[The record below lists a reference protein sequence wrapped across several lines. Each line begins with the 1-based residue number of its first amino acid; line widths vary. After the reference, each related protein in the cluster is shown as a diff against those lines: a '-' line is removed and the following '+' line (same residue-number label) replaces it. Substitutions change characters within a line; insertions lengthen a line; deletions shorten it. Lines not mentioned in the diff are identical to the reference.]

1 VGVSSLRIAR
11 ADALMVLLRLTLVAA
26 AAGLAADGVNQW
38 LVGQWRVPPAPPRA
52 PAAPAPEGP
61 RPQSP
66 VSFSGITDRN
76 IFNST
81 PAPAVV
87 PARPAVSTARPVPV
101 IQPLNLNVRLTGT
114 VVGGAPANSF
124 AMILDVARRD
134 ESLYRLGD
142 KVLGEGVVVKIDRDQ
157 VVLRRGEAE
166 QVLRLFEEEEP
177 PQRTAAVVPFGSA
190 PPEAVGQDEFR
201 FVVDRG
207 EIDEAL
213 SDMPRL
219 LTQARLLPNFR
230 AGQTDGFRIFNIV
243 PGSLFARIGLK
254 NGDVLHRINDTPID
268 DPTKFMGIFQE
279 LKDETHISVDLVRGG
294 DRKTFEYEIR

>member
-1 VGVSSLRIAR
+1 VGVSILHRVR
-11 ADALMVLLRLTLVAA
+11 ADGLLVVLRLALVAA
-26 AAGLAADGVNQW
+26 AAALAADGVNQW
-38 LVGQWRVPPAPPRA
+38 LAGQWRVPPTPPRA
-52 PAAPAPEGP
+52 PVAAVEAPT
-61 RPQSP
+61 RQAP
-66 VSFSGITDRN
+66 VSFTGITARN

-81 PAPAVV
+81 PAPAPVA
-87 PARPAVSTARPVPV
+87 ARPAVTTTRAVPV
-101 IQPLNLNVRLTGT
+101 VQPLDLNVRLTGT
-114 VVGGAPANSF
+114 VVGSAPANSF
-124 AMILDVARRD
+124 AMILDVAARD
-134 ESLYRLGD
+134 ESLYRMGD
-142 KVLGEGVVVKIDRDQ
+142 KVLGEGVVVLIDRDK

-166 QVLRLFEEEEP
+166 QVLRLFEEEAAP
-177 PQRTAAVVPFGSA
+177 RAATAIPFAAA
-190 PPEAVGQDEFR
+190 PREAVGEDQFR

-213 SDMPRL
+213 SNMPRL

-254 NGDVLHRINDTPID
+254 NGDVLHRINDVAID

-279 LKDETHISVDLVRGG
+279 LKDESRINVDLVRGN

>member
-1 VGVSSLRIAR
+1 MAP
-11 ADALMVLLRLTLVAA
+11 ADALMVLLRLALVAA
-26 AAGLAADGVNQW
+26 AAVLAADGVNQW

-52 PAAPAPEGP
+52 PAAPASEAP

-66 VSFSGITDRN
+66 VSFSGITSRN
-76 IFNST
+76 IFNSAPK
-81 PAPAVV
+81 PAAV
-87 PARPAVSTARPVPV
+87 PARPAVSAARPVPV

-142 KVLGEGVVVKIDRDQ
+142 KVLGEGVVVRIDRDQ
-157 VVLRRGEAE
+157 VILKRGEAE

-177 PQRTAAVVPFGSA
+177 PQRAAAVTPFESGR
-190 PPEAVGQDEFR
+190 PEAVGQDEFR

-279 LKDETHISVDLVRGG
+279 LKDETHISVDLVRGA
-294 DRKTFEYEIR
+294 DRKTFEYDIR